1 MDGFTESKP
10 NPDSASANR
19 IRHKLSSKVK
29 VKVEVHDHR
38 KKCVANVVGATSSEG
53 FFQLK
58 SFSVVCY
65 STYRKAVFCATFV
78 LQTVRLRLFLR
89 AVDTDTLLQ
98 SLQTMCKEIDG

>member
-19 IRHKLSSKVK
+19 IRHKLSSKIK

-53 FFQLK
+53 F
-58 SFSVVCY
+58 SS
-65 STYRKAVFCATFV
+65 
-78 LQTVRLRLFLR
+78 
-89 AVDTDTLLQ
+89 
-98 SLQTMCKEIDG
+98 